1 LYVITDTILKDGVDV
16 LCDPR
21 NLIKVFEPESFD
33 IVIASLGSIR
43 NLDNAI
49 HNIKS
54 VCKTG
59 GIVFADFSPGS
70 EWEFE
75 EVNYFNDF
83 YIDCRSGLFIKAIK
97 DLQEVNLAKAKT
109 KTKAKRVKKA
119 LKPVAQYIGN
129 VEIYIPQFKKI
140 VNKGD
145 LVPEF
150 PLKEAKARRDFV
162 VINESED

>member
-1 LYVITDTILKDGVDV
+1 MKDDVDV

-21 NLIKVFEPESFD
+21 NLIKVFDTESFD
-33 IVIASLGSIR
+33 VVIASPGNIR

-49 HNIKS
+49 YNIKE

-59 GIVFADFSPGS
+59 GVAFIDFSKGN

-97 DLQEVNLAKAKT
+97 GLQEVNLAKKVKT
-109 KTKAKRVKKA
+109 KIKRVKKA
-119 LKPVAQYIGN
+119 MKPVAQYIGN

-150 PLKEAKARRDFV
+150 PIAEARARRDFV
-162 VINESED
+162 VLNESEDK